1 MYSLIPDDIKV
12 AIVHDWLVTQAGAEK
27 VLESLLKLFPRA
39 DLYTL
44 IEFLPDHQRGLIEGR
59 KVKTSFLQK
68 LPFAKKKYRTYLPFM
83 PLAIEQFDL
92 SAYQIILSCSSAVAK
107 GVLVGPDQL
116 HICYIYSPI
125 RYAWDLQHQYLQQ
138 TFPNNGPGSW
148 IARLILHYLRI
159 WDLRTANSVDYFVA
173 ISDFIARRVV
183 KTYRR
188 DSTVIYP
195 PVNIDAFG
203 LQSEKSDYYVTAQRM
218 VPYKRIDIIINAFKL
233 LPNLK
238 LLVIGD
244 GPDREKLQ
252 RNAGE
257 NVTFTGF
264 LEESVLINKLQN
276 AKAFIFAAEEDFG
289 ITPLEAQA
297 CGTPVIA
304 YGKGGSRETIIHGK
318 TGVLFEEQTETSLLA
333 AIQLFESMRG
343 QFDPQVLRANAARF
357 SQQVFNEKM
366 MAFIKEKYD
375 AFCVA
380 ST

>member
-1 MYSLIPDDIKV
+1 MISQDIRV

-44 IEFLPDHQRGLIEGR
+44 IEFLPDGQRGLIDGR
-59 KVKTSFLQK
+59 HVKTSFLQK
-68 LPFAKKKYRTYLPFM
+68 LPFAKKKYRTYLPLM

-92 SAYQIILSCSSAVAK
+92 SSYQIVLSCSSAVAK

-125 RYAWDLQHQYLQQ
+125 RYAWDLQHQYLKQ
-138 TFPNNGPGSW
+138 TFPNNGVGSW
-148 IARLILHYLRI
+148 IARLILHYLRL
-159 WDLRTANSVDYFVA
+159 WDLRTANSVDHFVA

-195 PVNIDAFG
+195 PVNIDAFSIKHNK
-203 LQSEKSDYYVTAQRM
+203 LDYYVTAQRM

-238 LLVIGD
+238 LVVIGD
-244 GPDREKLQ
+244 GPDREKLE
-252 RNAGE
+252 RSAGS

-264 LEESVLINKLQN
+264 LEQSVLIDKLQN

-289 ITPLEAQA
+289 IAPLEAQA

-304 YGKGGSRETIIHGK
+304 YGKGGSVETVIHAK
-318 TGVLFEEQTETSLLA
+318 TGVLFNEQTEASLLA
-333 AIQLFESMRG
+333 AIQLFESMAG
-343 QFDPQVLRANAARF
+343 QLDPNVIRANAERF
-357 SQQVFNEKM
+357 SQQVFHEKI

-375 AFCVA
+375 AFCRSSSV
-380 ST
+380 

>member
-1 MYSLIPDDIKV
+1 VYSLIPDDIKV